1 MVDNLH
7 FPQVRA
13 LWPGV
18 LHFRQTRARF
28 AGGWC
33 SAAVPT
39 VDEVVPDVVVRRGVE
54 VPGSGVVVGGRG
66 VVVGRGVE
74 VPGSGVVVAGRG
86 VEVPGSGVVVGG
98 RGLIG

>member
-1 MVDNLH
+1 MVDDLH

-13 LWPGV
+13 LWPSV

-39 VDEVVPDVVVRRGVE
+39 VDEVVWDVVVGRGVE
-54 VPGSGVVVGGRG
+54 VPGNGVVVG
-66 VVVGRGVE
+66 GRGVE

>member
-1 MVDNLH
+1 MVDDLH

-39 VDEVVPDVVVRRGVE
+39 VDEVVRD
-54 VPGSGVVVGGRG
+54 

-74 VPGSGVVVAGRG
+74 VPGSGVVVGGRG

>member
-1 MVDNLH
+1 MVDDLH

-39 VDEVVPDVVVRRGVE
+39 VDEVVRDVVVGRGVE
-54 VPGSGVVVGGRG
+54 VPGSGVVVG
-66 VVVGRGVE
+66 GRGVE

>member
-66 VVVGRGVE
+66 VE